1 MHLDCFTLLL
11 MRSNDIVITS
21 PLYIYTLFFIAT
33 APITIIAQDQS
44 AWLWVLLIGPPWPNY
59 FWLGPYPWLHWNRVP
74 WSVWPLLKIR
84 ASTGPDPGS
93 FYCGH
98 LKSLC
103 HSMHLHLFIA
113 SIVHELCY
121 PQCVGAGFSSSYLP
135 YSIWP
140 SISSFCLPESSEGMT
155 SLYSVPIIRSHKTC
169 PPSTVW
175 PHVQHTPPIC
185 RQFNYAVANVC
196 IYLFVTQ
203 GSQSSILWP
212 LPLNTLLSYCQQH
225 VGNPTWPKYSSVD
238 NAISIKHSISGSCRF
253 TDVPDLGVW
262 WLCLAY
268 HVARPCVYEPTTL
281 CSFHTHLLPA
291 TLHLDLKK
299 QLFVRSSMHSFAHG
313 GVVNTLASY
322 YHVALPQTTSSWY
335 GECPSWPLPTMV
347 FIQTTPFV
355 WPQMRLSMLHYYPCK
370 PYVEIPVFLYPMV
383 FSWVFTENLF
393 PHFLFPKV
401 PKMLF
406 PKMFPYP
413 IFGQRMTIVQH

>member
-1 MHLDCFTLLL
+1 MKSLALPWQYISVWFTNDFGLLLYTSDGYYWMQLKLFIIICTSQAITGKMHWDCFTLLL
-11 MRSNDIVITS
+11 MRSNDLVITS

-74 WSVWPLLKIR
+74 WSVWPLLEIR

-169 PPSTVW
+169 PPSW
-175 PHVQHTPPIC
+175 
-185 RQFNYAVANVC
+185 
-196 IYLFVTQ
+196 
-203 GSQSSILWP
+203 
-212 LPLNTLLSYCQQH
+212 
-225 VGNPTWPKYSSVD
+225 K
-238 NAISIKHSISGSCRF
+238 
-253 TDVPDLGVW
+253 
-262 WLCLAY
+262 
-268 HVARPCVYEPTTL
+268 
-281 CSFHTHLLPA
+281 LLPFNSV
-291 TLHLDLKK
+291 TTCPTYSPHL
-299 QLFVRSSMHSFAHG
+299 
-313 GVVNTLASY
+313 
-322 YHVALPQTTSSWY
+322 
-335 GECPSWPLPTMV
+335 
-347 FIQTTPFV
+347 
-355 WPQMRLSMLHYYPCK
+355 
-370 PYVEIPVFLYPMV
+370 
-383 FSWVFTENLF
+383 
-393 PHFLFPKV
+393 
-401 PKMLF
+401 
-406 PKMFPYP
+406 
-413 IFGQRMTIVQH
+413 